1 MLSEIANEISVLDH
15 PNSDSSDVMITP
27 GAARTACAASS
38 ARNVTTTTIHA

>member
-1 MLSEIANEISVLDH
+1 MLSEMASEISVRDQ
-15 PNSDSSDVMITP
+15 PNSDSSGVMITP